1 MEFSSDLC
9 NPRDS
14 NQKGEPPSWQP
25 WNPTLL
31 CSRHKREEFSTSGSL
46 IAQKPSEALK
56 AESLGPSAFHQP
68 ECQFLQALYF
78 FFMNFGVG
86 GCLLQDHCL
95 CQRSPGAGSSLVVQW
110 LRRRLPRQGVLVL
123 SPVWELRSSLS

>member
-1 MEFSSDLC
+1 MIGLLAPETNRGQAPRAWGSPKMEFSSDLC

-78 FFMNFGVG
+78 F
-86 GCLLQDHCL
+86 L
-95 CQRSPGAGSSLVVQW
+95 
-110 LRRRLPRQGVLVL
+110 
-123 SPVWELRSSLS
+123 